1 MNVSDPI
8 HLPCPDMLGMVD
20 PKPELRERSIYLLDK
35 LREKHGLSKRPKRK
49 SRPMNYVCTNN
60 ACTGL

>member
-20 PKPELRERSIYLLDK
+20 PKPELRERSIHLIEQ
-35 LREKHGLSKRPKRK
+35 LREKHGLSKRTKRK
-49 SRPMNYVCTNN
+49 ARPMNYVCTNHS
-60 ACTGL
+60 CTGL